1 MIFVTYFM
9 EILVLV
15 PLVWLFGYFE
25 FIGLISFGI
34 AYITAFIGTFL
45 TDPPATPSKKSFL
58 N

>member
-9 EILVLV
+9 EIIILV

-34 AYITAFIGTFL
+34 AYITAFIGN
-45 TDPPATPSKKSFL
+45 PPPGPSLSL
-58 N
+58 SLSDV